1 MNCWNEQYLIIRDS
15 LWLSI
20 NIPLVTFADLRL
32 THFLPPLLGRH
43 IPSTVELKQKL
54 SMHLKCNV
62 NQMFLL

>member
-1 MNCWNEQYLIIRDS
+1 MNCWNEKYLIIRDS

-20 NIPLVTFADLRL
+20 NIPLVTFTDLRL

-54 SMHLKCNV
+54 SMH
-62 NQMFLL
+62 